1 MDCQNLGSLRSNH
14 HKGAGHRRLI
24 THDTGYD
31 GQVLKMTG
39 PRALTY
45 DDAAAA
51 LERALGKPV
60 VHQRVQEDALLA
72 QLTAMG
78 LPGWMGSSFL
88 GQHRLMREGR
98 LSQVTTV
105 VQDVLGR
112 PPRTL
117 DEWLAENKDAFG
129 A

>member
-1 MDCQNLGSLRSNH
+1 M
-14 HKGAGHRRLI
+14 
-24 THDTGYD
+24 
-31 GQVLKMTG
+31 

-60 VHQRVQEDALLA
+60 VHQRVEAEALLA
-72 QLTAMG
+72 QLTVMG

-98 LSQVTTV
+98 LSQVTNV